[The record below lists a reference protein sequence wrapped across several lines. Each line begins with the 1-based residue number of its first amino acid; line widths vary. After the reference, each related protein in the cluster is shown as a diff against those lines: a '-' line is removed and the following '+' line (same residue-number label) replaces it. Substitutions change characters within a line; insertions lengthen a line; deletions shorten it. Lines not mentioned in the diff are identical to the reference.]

1 QRDEIKRVN
10 DMYDDI
16 HVLAGVEMDILPNGT
31 LDFEDDFLKEMDIVI
46 AAIHSSFQQS
56 ESQIM
61 DRLLPA
67 MENQY
72 VDIIA
77 HPTVRIIVRI
87 DGSYVHIYPL
97 LH

>member
-1 QRDEIKRVN
+1 
-10 DMYDDI
+10 I

-61 DRLLPA
+61 DRLLTA
-67 MENQY
+67 MENPY

-77 HPTVRIIVRI
+77 RPTGRIVGRRE
-87 DGSYVHIYPL
+87 GYAVHMDNLLDQAARTIPL
-97 LH
+97 LVSKA